1 MAYFVNSHSLIT
13 YVSYALLTQ
22 PVTIN
27 GMFYAIRRDILDGI
41 GGFTGLEHFLADDFA
56 IAQRVRTYGYRLAQT
71 PLRHAISTWIGQPA
85 QLLSPDP
92 SLVYLSPRIDDAPIE
107 RARENLFYAI
117 ALLPVFLPWLILV
130 FPFFDSRL
138 WPVTGLYFAYNY
150 MIFAHI
156 NWIYLKQASPWADSY
171 WVVLISIMLP
181 LQILVALL
189 APQRIIWRGHTMQA
203 EPGGGFQFVQRRKR
217 G

>member
-1 MAYFVNSHSLIT
+1 MAYFVNCHSLIT
-13 YVSYALLTQ
+13 YIPYALLTQ

-41 GGFTGLEHFLADDFA
+41 GGFTGLEYVLADDFA
-56 IAQRVRTYGYRLAQT
+56 IAQRVRTHGYRLAQT
-71 PLRHAISTWIGQPA
+71 PLRHAISTWIGLPRSYFHLIHRWFTYPHELMMR
-85 QLLSPDP
+85 QL
-92 SLVYLSPRIDDAPIE
+92 IG
-107 RARENLFYAI
+107 REKIFFYAI
-117 ALLPVFLPWLILV
+117 AWLPVFLPWLILV
-130 FPFFDSRL
+130 FPFFDSHL
-138 WPVTGLYFAYNY
+138 CPVTGLYFAYNY

-156 NWIYLKQASPWADSY
+156 NWIYLMQASPWADSN